1 MLLVY
6 EFAIAVVVV
15 ARLNDE
21 AGMALRLHIGEDK
34 FLGVAVEEHLTVSG
48 VPVGA
53 PFLDNEVADV
63 LFGKHLFLAIVFAF
77 LHEVEVQVGIV
88 VNVEVFIHLVH
99 QM

>member
-15 ARLNDE
+15 ARLNDV

-34 FLGVAVEEHLTVSG
+34 FLGVAIEEHLAIFGVS
-48 VPVGA
+48 VGA

-77 LHEVEVQVGIV
+77 LHKIEVQVGIV
-88 VNVEVFIHLVH
+88 IDVEVFIYLVH
-99 QM
+99 QV